1 MAGNQKK
8 NMFGGFGAAAQQRKE
23 QQKEIEAAV
32 TGQPASGAATLGQS
46 RKRGTGATTITLS
59 ISGED
64 KARFKAWAATHG
76 TTMSDMLHDWIVQT
90 CQGGEG

>member
-1 MAGNQKK
+1 MAGSQKK

-23 QQKEIEAAV
+23 QQQQLEAAV
-32 TGQPASGAATLGQS
+32 MGQPTPGVAASGQA
-46 RKRGTGATTITLS
+46 RKRGIGATTITLA

-76 TTMSDMLHDWIVQT
+76 TTMSDMLHDWIDRT
-90 CQGGEG
+90 CLEGM

>member
-23 QQKEIEAAV
+23 QQQQLEAAV
-32 TGQPASGAATLGQS
+32 TGQPVSGAALGQS
-46 RKRGTGATTITLS
+46 RKRGTGATTITLA

-64 KARFKAWAATHG
+64 KARFRSEERRVGKECPT
-76 TTMSDMLHDWIVQT
+76 
-90 CQGGEG
+90 

>member
-8 NMFGGFGAAAQQRKE
+8 NMFGGFGVAAQQRKE
-23 QQKEIEAAV
+23 QQQQLEAAV
-32 TGQPASGAATLGQS
+32 TGQTVAGAASGQA
-46 RKRGTGATTITLS
+46 RKRGTGATTITLA

-76 TTMSDMLHDWIVQT
+76 TTMSDMLHDWIVGN
-90 CQGGEG
+90 CSG

>member
-1 MAGNQKK
+1 MAGSQKK

-23 QQKEIEAAV
+23 QQQQLEATV
-32 TGQPASGAATLGQS
+32 MGQAAPDATSGQA
-46 RKRGTGATTITLS
+46 RKRGMGATTITLA

-76 TTMSDMLHDWIVQT
+76 TTMSDVLHDWIVT
-90 CQGGEG
+90 NCS